1 MTEIL
6 HEIEHAVKV
15 HIVGDDTKKEHY
27 PTKPRQPKEIRATF
41 HNYLVSN
48 SVDPVM
54 ILGHAPNRIQAIIQI
69 VSAGPVDLA
78 ASRADVERSDST
90 NAHLAS
96 GATGYIRLYT
106 TGEVWANSTQA
117 GVSTISVIAEYEEK

>member
-1 MTEIL
+1 MTDII

-15 HIVGDDTKKEHY
+15 HIVGDDTKTE
-27 PTKPRQPKEIRATF
+27 KPAKAKQPKEIRSTF
-41 HNYLVSN
+41 ANYQVSN
-48 SVDPVM
+48 ATPPAM

-78 ASRADVERSDST
+78 NNRADVLKSDST

-96 GATGYIRLYT
+96 GATGYIRLFT